1 MSRIMAEK
9 WHPGPGPHAM
19 LPASPDS
26 IVAFESAFRPRVLV
40 IVDVEEEFDWNKP
53 FSQRNTA
60 VTTIAAQR
68 PAEQIFRDFGI
79 VPTYVVD
86 YPVANTPSAYS
97 VLRAIAD
104 SGRCEIGAH
113 LHPWVNPPHEGPI
126 DAFHSYPGN
135 LSERLER
142 EKLGCLAARIAESFG
157 ARPRIYKA
165 GRYGLG
171 PASFQSIAS
180 LGFEIDTSIV
190 PRTDF
195 SRAEGP
201 DFTAFPSVP
210 MKGPHGLLVLPLS
223 VHFVGALSSLGAAI
237 YPLVS
242 APAGAWLKIPGALS
256 RLGLLERLRLSPE
269 GFGLNDMIRQTRSAL
284 ASGERYFMLT
294 YHSSSLLPGMNLY
307 VRSEE
312 ERRDFLSR
320 IDGYFSF
327 FLKECSGEVTSISE
341 MARRLKRAS
350 PSPGGEG

>member
-1 MSRIMAEK
+1 
-9 WHPGPGPHAM
+9 
-19 LPASPDS
+19 LPAQ
-26 IVAFESAFRPRVLV
+26 ARPTLSVV
-40 IVDVEEEFDWNKP
+40 IDTEEEFDWSAP
-53 FSQRNTA
+53 FDAAATA
-60 VTTIAAQR
+60 TENIRYQPLAQEIMDR
-68 PAEQIFRDFGI
+68 HGVIPA
-79 VPTYVVD
+79 YVVD

-135 LSERLER
+135 LPEGLER
-142 EKLGCLAARIAESFG
+142 EKLAQLCARIEQSFG
-157 ARPRIYKA
+157 RRPRIYKA

-171 PASFQSIAS
+171 PASFQSMAS

-201 DFTAFPSVP
+201 DFTSFPSVP

-223 VHFVGALSSLGAAI
+223 VHFVGALSSLGRAI
-237 YPLVS
+237 HPLVS
-242 APAGAWLKIPGALS
+242 GPAGARLKVPGALS

-269 GFGLNDMIRQTRSAL
+269 GFTLDDMIRQTRSAL

-327 FLKECSGEVTSISE
+327 FLQECHGEMTSISE
-341 MARRLKRAS
+341 MARRVKQIIA
-350 PSPGGEG
+350 PPAGGEG

>member
-1 MSRIMAEK
+1 MQDRVGKSQLPRCAAIA
-9 WHPGPGPHAM
+9 
-19 LPASPDS
+19 LPAQ
-26 IVAFESAFRPRVLV
+26 VRPTLSVV
-40 IVDVEEEFDWNKP
+40 IDTEEEFDWSAP
-53 FSQRNTA
+53 FDAAATA
-60 VTTIAAQR
+60 TENIKYQPLAQEIMDR
-68 PAEQIFRDFGI
+68 HGVI
-79 VPTYVVD
+79 PTYVVD

-142 EKLGCLAARIAESFG
+142 EKLASLAARIAESFG
-157 ARPRIYKA
+157 RRPRIYKA

-180 LGFEIDTSIV
+180 LGFEIDTSVV

-242 APAGAWLKIPGALS
+242 APAGARLKIPGALS

-294 YHSSSLLPGMNLY
+294 YHSSSLLPGMNSY

-327 FLKECSGEVTSISE
+327 FLQECNGEMTSISE

-350 PSPGGEG
+350 PGGEGSA

>member
-1 MSRIMAEK
+1 MHDKAWSSQLPRCAAIA
-9 WHPGPGPHAM
+9 
-19 LPASPDS
+19 LPARD
-26 IVAFESAFRPRVLV
+26 RPTLSVV
-40 IVDVEEEFDWNKP
+40 IDTEEEFDWSAP
-53 FSQRNTA
+53 FDAAATATENIKSQPL
-60 VTTIAAQR
+60 AQEIMDR
-68 PAEQIFRDFGI
+68 HGV

-104 SGRCEIGAH
+104 GGRCEIGAH

-126 DAFHSYPGN
+126 NAFTSYPGN
-135 LSERLER
+135 LPEGLER
-142 EKLGCLAARIAESFG
+142 EKLARLCTRIEESFG
-157 ARPRIYKA
+157 RRPRIYKA

-171 PASFQSIAS
+171 PASFQSMAS
-180 LGFEIDTSIV
+180 LGFEIDASIV

-195 SRAEGP
+195 SRGAGP

-223 VHFVGALSSLGAAI
+223 VHFVGLLAFLGDAI

-242 APAGAWLKIPGALS
+242 APASARLKIPGALS

-269 GFGLNDMIRQTRSAL
+269 GFGLHDMIRQTRAAL

-294 YHSSSLLPGMNLY
+294 YHSSSLLPGANSY

-327 FLKECSGEVTSISE
+327 FRRECHGEMVSVTQ
-341 MARRLKRAS
+341 MAQRVKMSA
-350 PSPGGEG
+350 